1 MTMGRG
7 SCTKV
12 TLIVMLVIIWSPI
25 ESYAASHVV
34 GDNQGWGFSVSYS
47 DWAKGKSFASGD
59 TLGLFSYVLILLAY
73 CIKVL
78 GLFFSIFFFLTRL
91 LCLSVLAV
99 FNYQPGLHN
108 VVLVTAAGYK
118 NCKAPGAA
126 EAATSGNDNLTLKK
140 GANYFICSIPGH
152 CSAGM
157 KLQVVAE

>member
-59 TLGLFSYVLILLAY
+59 TL
-73 CIKVL
+73 
-78 GLFFSIFFFLTRL
+78 
-91 LCLSVLAV
+91 V